1 MKTGKSYFS
10 EGVNSSPSSGIGI
23 SINLGNI
30 ITSQADK
37 DVNDATFRDQI
48 LSGLSVSVGGYIGIG
63 GGISL
68 SWGNGMS
75 ERAVVYYGVGTPS
88 VGVSVDEAEN
98 TEDRQKKY
106 IEDLKNGIVI
116 ED

>member
-1 MKTGKSYFS
+1 MKTGKSYYS
-10 EGVNSSPSSGIGI
+10 EGANSSPSSGIGISI

-88 VGVSVDEAEN
+88 VGVSVDES
-98 TEDRQKKY
+98 
-106 IEDLKNGIVI
+106 
-116 ED
+116 